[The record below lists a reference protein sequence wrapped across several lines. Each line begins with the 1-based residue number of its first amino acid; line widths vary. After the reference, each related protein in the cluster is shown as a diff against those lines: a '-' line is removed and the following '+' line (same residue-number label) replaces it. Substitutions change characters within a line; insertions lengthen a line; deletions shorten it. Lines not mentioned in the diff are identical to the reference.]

1 MGDVLSFKCP
11 CCVAPLEFN
20 GDQGQMTCEYCGSSF
35 TMEQVKAAQQADALD
50 GENSEMTWQTNEPEM
65 ITDEN
70 GKVTGYECPSC
81 SGEIIANE
89 NTAAT
94 ECPYCGNQT
103 IIPKSFDGMYKPDG
117 MIPFA
122 IDKSHAEEKLRE
134 FYKGKKLLPNSFT
147 DNNHIKAI
155 SGVYVPF
162 WLASAKAD
170 GTVVFDAVKTK
181 TETKGN
187 ETIKISDT
195 YMATRKG
202 TLDFSRVPADA
213 SKEMDDALMDS
224 LEPYD
229 TSKMVPY
236 DAAYFSGYMADKYD
250 VTAEEVK
257 ERINKRIRSTFESE
271 MRETVKGYNS
281 VTKKNDSIVVKDG
294 KTEYAFLPVW
304 MLSTKYNDEV
314 YTFAMNGQT
323 GKISGSLPIDMG
335 KYWKGVAIT
344 TAIVFAIMLALFYF
358 AIGDTG
364 FGGASDFIISLVVGL
379 IIAFIR
385 GAMQKS
391 AMSNVHIHTEAK
403 RYAVENSLKLQVKTD
418 TFMFSKREVQKNNNA
433 S

>member
-20 GDQGQMTCEYCGSSF
+20 GDQGQMTCEYCGSTF
-35 TMEQVKAAQQADALD
+35 TMEQVKEAQQADALE
-50 GENSEMTWQTNEPEM
+50 GENSEMTWSSSEPEM
-65 ITDEN
+65 IRDES

-81 SGEIIANE
+81 SGEIIADE

-103 IIPKSFDGMYKPDG
+103 IIPKSFEGMYKPDG

-134 FYKGKKLLPNSFT
+134 FYKGKKLLPSSFT

-162 WLASAKAD
+162 WLASARAA

-181 TETKGN
+181 TEKNSQG
-187 ETIKISDT
+187 EVRVEDH
-195 YMATRKG
+195 YHVTRRG
-202 TLDFSRVPADA
+202 SLDFSRVPADA
-213 SKEMDDALMDS
+213 SQKMDDALMDS

-229 TSKMVPY
+229 FDKIVPY

-250 VTAEEVK
+250 VKAEDIKDRV
-257 ERINKRIRSTFESE
+257 NKRIRTTFESE
-271 MRETVKGYNS
+271 MRQTVQGYDT
-281 VTKKNDSIVVKDG
+281 VTKKNDSITVKDG

-314 YTFAMNGQT
+314 FTFAMNGQT
-323 GKISGSLPIDMG
+323 GKISGSLPVDKG
-335 KYWKGVAIT
+335 KYWKNVLISG
-344 TAIVFAIMLALFYF
+344 AIVLALLMACFCF
-358 AIGDTG
+358 GILVSAGLTAQRILAALVIGVIAG
-364 FGGASDFIISLVVGL
+364 FGYGAILKGS
-379 IIAFIR
+379 
-385 GAMQKS
+385 
-391 AMSNVHIHTEAK
+391 MSNVHIQTQAE
-403 RYAVENSLKLQVKTD
+403 RYAVKDSLKVQGRSDVY
-418 TFMFSKREVQKNNNA
+418 MYSRREQRN